1 MVKYTDFFFLFG
13 CAHSMSKFQ
22 GQGSNLCQNCD
33 LSHNNDTT
41 RSLTLYITTENS
53 YSFFFFFFLGPYSQH
68 MEVPR
73 PGTECEPHLHSD
85 PSHYSQ
91 ILNPLCHSRNS
102 CSFFFFLMCAVVEN
116 SFPNKD
122 TEYALLDLIH
132 PNFTCI
138 SFYPFGL
145 YSARLSNINFFLCF
159 NIFPQIQEFL
169 KVEFKSFEG
178 EKTPYF
184 TLFIKMD
191 STWIYVC

>member
-41 RSLTLYITTENS
+41 RSLTHYITTENS
-53 YSFFFFFFLGPYSQH
+53 YSFFFFLNGHTHSTWKCPGQGLNVSHTFTVTRATTIRFLTH
-68 MEVPR
+68 CATA
-73 PGTECEPHLHSD
+73 GTPVL
-85 PSHYSQ
+85 
-91 ILNPLCHSRNS
+91 
-102 CSFFFFLMCAVVEN
+102 FFFFLMCAVVEN
-116 SFPNKD
+116 SFLNKD